1 MRLDRFLTRHTPYGR
16 RDIRSVLASGRV
28 RVDGVIEKNGQ
39 REINQFS
46 QIMLDTHAL
55 QDTPAV
61 YLMLNKPA
69 GYLSAT
75 KDSEHPTVMELIN
88 SPVTL
93 HIAGRL
99 DRATTGLLLLTNDG
113 QWSRA
118 LTDPAFKDPT
128 ADSIYLGVPKVYM
141 VETEHPISDEAISQF
156 EKGIYFAYE
165 DITTQPAQL
174 EILSPHQCALT
185 IYEGK
190 YHQIKR
196 MFHAIG
202 NRVTSLHRTR
212 VGNISL
218 DSHLQAGEFRPLTK
232 KEIII

>member
-1 MRLDRFLTRHTPYGR
+1 MRLDKFIQLRRQCGKSAARTLIAQGKVSINGATCCDNLTEVSRF
-16 RDIRSVLASGRV
+16 
-28 RVDGVIEKNGQ
+28 
-39 REINQFS
+39 
-46 QIMLDTHAL
+46 DTIYCANELIQQNEAH
-55 QDTPAV
+55 

-128 ADSIYLGVPKVYM
+128 TDSTYLGVPKVYM

-174 EILSPHQCALT
+174 EILSPHRCSLT

-190 YHQIKR
+190 YHQIKLLFTYWVR
-196 MFHAIG
+196 
-202 NRVTSLHRTR
+202 SQE
-212 VGNISL
+212 
-218 DSHLQAGEFRPLTK
+218 HLLAA
-232 KEIII
+232 